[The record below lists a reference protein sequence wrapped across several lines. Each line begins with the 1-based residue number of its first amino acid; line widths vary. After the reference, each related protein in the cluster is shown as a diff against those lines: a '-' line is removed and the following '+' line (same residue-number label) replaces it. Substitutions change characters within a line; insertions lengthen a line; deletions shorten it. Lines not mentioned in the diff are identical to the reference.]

1 MYDLFKIKYA
11 NDKLSYE
18 SYRNIFNTSFN
29 ISFGYPR
36 TDTCSKCDEFK
47 IKIDAIKIEL
57 SFNSECTK
65 PEQQLHELELL
76 KEQHHKDAEIFYVR
90 KRNARFKAQREYKF
104 EAIAFDF
111 QKNLNLPNQ
120 STNDFYYKR
129 KLAFYSFNIHV
140 LSSNEVYLY
149 CYDETIAKKG
159 ADEVTSM
166 LYDFFIKHLDK
177 EIRSVE
183 LFCDSCAGQN
193 KNYTLIRFMD
203 FLVHEKKRFDFI
215 KVTFPERGHSFMEC
229 DKDMG
234 LINCKTPTSD
244 PSDWIKTFKNARKN
258 PTPFHVIEL
267 TQGMVKS
274 ITDFFRPFYKN
285 KCPIPTRPLREI
297 CFRGDSSGIVFHRDS
312 WNGLLLKTNLKNNRK
327 NTINSEI
334 PILYNAKLCI
344 SVAKYRDLQVLKRF
358 TSNAQFYD
366 SLPYN
371 QEVIETFHE
380 NIDSENEE

>member
-1 MYDLFKIKYA
+1 
-11 NDKLSYE
+11 
-18 SYRNIFNTSFN
+18 
-29 ISFGYPR
+29 
-36 TDTCSKCDEFK
+36 
-47 IKIDAIKIEL
+47 
-57 SFNSECTK
+57 
-65 PEQQLHELELL
+65 
-76 KEQHHKDAEIFYVR
+76 
-90 KRNARFKAQREYKF
+90 
-104 EAIAFDF
+104 
-111 QKNLNLPNQ
+111 
-120 STNDFYYKR
+120 
-129 KLAFYSFNIHV
+129 
-140 LSSNEVYLY
+140 
-149 CYDETIAKKG
+149 
-159 ADEVTSM
+159 
-166 LYDFFIKHLDK
+166 
-177 EIRSVE
+177 
-183 LFCDSCAGQN
+183 
-193 KNYTLIRFMD
+193 MD
-203 FLVHEKKRFDFI
+203 FLVHEKKRFDYI
-215 KVTFPERGHSFMEC
+215 KVTFPERGHSFMGC

-274 ITDFFRPFYKN
+274 ITDFMRPFYKN

-380 NIDSENEE
+380 IIDSENEE